1 MSSCAD
7 PQESE
12 RVSMFCTILKFHPLR
27 ITSLLCVLGALS
39 QAVNADDVSALA
51 ERLDALERENRILK
65 MDLDELRQE
74 RSPWQNVSET
84 SAEAPDSTGDSK
96 GRTDAAADNKEAS
109 SGVKKE
115 ESRTPTAHSKP
126 SSDSSKEKKE
136 DPLSFSAKWN
146 HGFEATT
153 KNKAFKFHVGGRVQY
168 DGVWIQD
175 DTNAFAGPG
184 VGTFKDQDSVNF
196 RRARIRADG
205 TMYETIDWCAEFD
218 FVNSINADPTVGA
231 EESNVDHVPAPTD
244 LWMTFREVPFVN
256 NLRVGNV
263 KEPIGFE
270 HLHSS
275 RYLDF
280 MERSYGQDAFYG
292 ASNNG
297 FTPGI
302 LAFDN
307 WDDSR
312 GTWSTGFFKNTVNAF
327 AYGIGDGEY
336 AWTSRVT
343 YLPWFEEEG
352 RYLSHIGV
360 AGSMRDPALKDGQQ
374 NYRARGS
381 LRNGPG
387 SLNPAIA
394 NTRAFT
400 TSEVDF
406 GALEAAIQIDSV
418 LIEAEYICGVN
429 KDSIGNGFSAP
440 AGAALGD
447 VVFSNWYVQAL
458 YFLTGE
464 HREYETKSGV
474 FGRVIPHRNYG
485 DNGHLGA
492 WQIGAR
498 YNVLDLVDSG
508 VDGGYLEDVTLG
520 LNWFLNP
527 NLKIQ
532 TNYCYTIRD
541 AQAGVEHGDYDGVG
555 TRLAWDF

>member
-1 MSSCAD
+1 ML
-7 PQESE
+7 
-12 RVSMFCTILKFHPLR
+12 CTIRKLR
-27 ITSLLCVLGALS
+27 SVRIVFLFCVLASFS
-39 QAVNADDVSALA
+39 QTVQADDVSALS
-51 ERLDALERENRILK
+51 ERLDALERENRLLK

-74 RSPWQNVSET
+74 RSPWHNVSET
-84 SAEAPDSTGDSK
+84 SAEPPDSSGDAKSN
-96 GRTDAAADNKEAS
+96 TDAAAAKKNTS
-109 SGVKKE
+109 SGDAKE
-115 ESRTPTAHSKP
+115 GTKAPSVHAKP

-146 HGFEATT
+146 NGFEATT
-153 KNKAFKFHVGGRVQY
+153 KNKAFKFHVGGRVQF

-184 VGTFKDQDSVNF
+184 VGNFTDQDSVDF
-196 RRARIRADG
+196 RRARLRADG
-205 TMYETIDWCAEFD
+205 TMYETLDWALEFD
-218 FVNSINADPTVGA
+218 FVNSINADPTAGA

-244 LWMTFREVPFVN
+244 LWMTFRELPVVGN
-256 NLRVGNV
+256 VRVGNM

-280 MERSYGQDAFYG
+280 LERSYGQDAFYG

-302 LAFDN
+302 MAFDN
-307 WDDSR
+307 WDEEH
-312 GTWSTGFFKNTVNAF
+312 GTWSTGFFKNTVNPF

-343 YLPWFEEEG
+343 YLPWFEEKG
-352 RYLSHIGV
+352 RYLMHLGV
-360 AGSMRDPALKDGQQ
+360 AGSMRDPALKNGQQ

-387 SLNPAIA
+387 PLTPVIA

-400 TSEVDF
+400 TSQVDF

-429 KDSIGNGFSAP
+429 KDSVGNGFSAP

-464 HREYETKSGV
+464 HREYETKSAV

-485 DNGHLGA
+485 DGGHLGA

-527 NLKIQ
+527 NLKVQ

-541 AQAGVEHGDYDGVG
+541 AQAGVEHGDYYGVG
-555 TRLAWDF
+555 TRIAWDF